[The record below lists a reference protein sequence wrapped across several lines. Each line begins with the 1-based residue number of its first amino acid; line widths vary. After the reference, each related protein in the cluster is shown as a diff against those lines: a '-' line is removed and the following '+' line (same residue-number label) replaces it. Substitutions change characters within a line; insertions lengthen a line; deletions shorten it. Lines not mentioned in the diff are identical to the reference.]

1 MLGCVL
7 YHAFNGL
14 RIIIVE
20 FSKEG
25 VEAHKQIFAAMM
37 AVAIFLFLVGG
48 VPMFVHFLHTL
59 AG

>member
-1 MLGCVL
+1 VL
-7 YHAFNGL
+7 YHALNGL

-25 VEAHKQIFAAMM
+25 VEAQKEIYAAMM
-37 AVAIFLFLVGG
+37 AVAIALFLVGG
-48 VPMFVHFLHTL
+48 VPMFVHFLHVL